1 VVPYVDSGWGLGFVL
16 AVLLPLIA
24 LLGVAWLIAAVAQPS
39 DNAAERIARERFAS
53 REITAEQLGVLLH
66 AL

>member
-1 VVPYVDSGWGLGFVL
+1 MDPTFDTGWGFGFVL
-16 AVLLPLIA
+16 TVLLPLVA
-24 LLGVAWLIAAVAQPS
+24 LLGVAWLIAAVSQPS
-39 DNAAERIARERFAS
+39 DDAAERIARERFAR